1 MRVTMHALRAHGYAG
16 FLTAARRALAKSLF
30 CRAKSPAGCM
40 NVWTISS
47 SRPRARSMRVAAPA
61 RTCRFWRRVLHR
73 PLSPELIFHTV
84 WARAHCGASDA
95 PPARRH
101 WFSLFA
107 RSVRARR
114 WPVVQADFA
123 MLPFAADT
131 FDLLWSNLALHWHAR
146 PDEVLTEWQ
155 RVLRKGG
162 LLMFSTLGPD
172 SLRELRAAWCAADA
186 AHALLRVIP
195 FIDMHDLGDIL
206 ARSGFETPVM
216 DMEMLTLTYRSPA
229 ALLND
234 VRRWGAYPCN
244 RSLDGL
250 TGRRR
255 YAALTAALEAQRAA
269 CGGQIELTF
278 EVVYGHAWK
287 ERART
292 STSSPEGYG
301 VVKLEN
307 ILGRSKSSHHIIR

>member
-1 MRVTMHALRAHGYAG
+1 MPDVLTPHARDDAR
-16 FLTAARRALAKSLF
+16 AARARIRRIFDRRAARFGEVAFL
-30 CRAKSPAGCM
+30 
-40 NVWTISS
+40 
-47 SRPRARSMRVAAPA
+47 PREIARRMHERLDYIKLAPA
-61 RTCRFWRRVLHR
+61 RALDAGCGPGADLPLLAARFAQAAVTGVD
-73 PLSPELIFHTV
+73 LSYCMG
-84 WARAHCGASDA
+84 ARAHCGASDA

-216 DMEMLTLTYRSPA
+216 DMEMLTLTYRS
-229 ALLND
+229 
-234 VRRWGAYPCN
+234 
-244 RSLDGL
+244 LDGL

>member
-73 PLSPELIFHTV
+73 PLSPELIFPTV
-84 WARAHCGASDA
+84 WA
-95 PPARRH
+95 
-101 WFSLFA
+101 
-107 RSVRARR
+107 RARR

-216 DMEMLTLTYRSPA
+216 DM
-229 ALLND
+229 
-234 VRRWGAYPCN
+234 
-244 RSLDGL
+244 
-250 TGRRR
+250 
-255 YAALTAALEAQRAA
+255 
-269 CGGQIELTF
+269 
-278 EVVYGHAWK
+278 
-287 ERART
+287 
-292 STSSPEGYG
+292 
-301 VVKLEN
+301 
-307 ILGRSKSSHHIIR
+307 

>member
-47 SRPRARSMRVAAPA
+47 SRPRALDAGCGPGADLPLLAA
-61 RTCRFWRRVLHR
+61 RFAQAAVTGVD
-73 PLSPELIFHTV
+73 LSYCMG
-84 WARAHCGASDA
+84 ARAHCGASDA

-172 SLRELRAAWCAADA
+172 SLRELRAA
-186 AHALLRVIP
+186 
-195 FIDMHDLGDIL
+195 
-206 ARSGFETPVM
+206 
-216 DMEMLTLTYRSPA
+216 
-229 ALLND
+229 
-234 VRRWGAYPCN
+234 
-244 RSLDGL
+244 
-250 TGRRR
+250 
-255 YAALTAALEAQRAA
+255 
-269 CGGQIELTF
+269 
-278 EVVYGHAWK
+278 
-287 ERART
+287 
-292 STSSPEGYG
+292 
-301 VVKLEN
+301 
-307 ILGRSKSSHHIIR
+307 